1 MEPEDYTASLKK
13 GQKMPRSNRFIWPEI
28 ILPARLVSS
37 RFPLLSFL
45 IRFLTGSYWRHS
57 TCFENTQEVL

>member
-1 MEPEDYTASLKK
+1 
-13 GQKMPRSNRFIWPEI
+13 MPRSNRFIWPEI